1 MVESTSQR
9 KGAGGSG
16 GDEGMTFD
24 DLMAEQT
31 VSRTL
36 VH

>member
-1 MVESTSQR
+1 MVESTSQS

-24 DLMAEQT
+24 DLMAEQA
-31 VSRTL
+31 VSWAL